1 MKTEIE
7 KLAKAFAGQVVKI
20 VHKSI
25 ADSIGGSSEDEGDDN
40 LKSKT
45 DAKPAKAKR
54 KYTRKAKTA
63 ANAET
68 PAASASAA
76 EVAG

>member
-25 ADSIGGSSEDEGDDN
+25 ADSIGGSSEDEQPQVE
-40 LKSKT
+40 T

-63 ANAET
+63 SNAET